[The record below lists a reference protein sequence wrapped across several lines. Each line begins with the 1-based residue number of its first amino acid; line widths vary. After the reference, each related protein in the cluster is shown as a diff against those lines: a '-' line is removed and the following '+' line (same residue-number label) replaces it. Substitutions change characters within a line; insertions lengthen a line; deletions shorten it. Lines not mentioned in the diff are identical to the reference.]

1 MCWTQGKPEKLIY
14 LKKVKM
20 WYLTET
26 CSNHA
31 NLTPSGDIFSSVLT
45 KENHEP
51 QQRWEHISQ
60 LCCTVMEGA
69 PY

>member
-1 MCWTQGKPEKLIY
+1 
-14 LKKVKM
+14 M

-51 QQRWEHISQ
+51 QQRWDHISQ
-60 LCCTVMEGA
+60 LCCTVMDGA